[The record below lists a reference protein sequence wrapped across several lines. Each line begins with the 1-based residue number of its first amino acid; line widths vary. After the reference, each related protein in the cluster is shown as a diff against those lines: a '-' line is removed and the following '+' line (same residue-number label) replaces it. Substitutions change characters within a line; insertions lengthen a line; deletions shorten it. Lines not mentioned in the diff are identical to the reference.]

1 MYAMLVA
8 SALSSQFFTWRL
20 VVGSKFEPFLLRRFK
35 SLNACRSALVI
46 SFCPLG
52 LLQKPRVR
60 PQPAPVQRLPNST
73 VLLSLLARET
83 ITEFGVVCCQFASM
97 GMNSVTVY
105 SSGAIV
111 MSTGVKRM

>member
-60 PQPAPVQRLPNST
+60 PPPAPVQRLPNST
-73 VLLSLLARET
+73 VLSS
-83 ITEFGVVCCQFASM
+83 FGSRWMFTGFVVVDIQFVSI
-97 GMNSVTVY
+97 GVDSVTV
-105 SSGAIV
+105 
-111 MSTGVKRM
+111 